1 MASASASDRTAALSG
16 RLFAPG
22 ASASVPAR
30 LVGSGTAALLQIGDR
45 PARPVAVVSV
55 TDRVGGIPRRLTLT
69 DGSIFECPDGPG
81 VDLLLGRRAAAG
93 PLFYRI
99 EHSWRAA
106 LVAVVVAVVALAGL
120 TRYGLPAAAW
130 TAARYTPAAYLD
142 TIDSGTLATAD
153 VILLAPSRLSPER
166 RAGLTAIFEQLA
178 AQAHDLHQPV
188 QLEFRSS
195 ILGPNAFAMP
205 GGTIVLL
212 DDLVGLAKSDDEIAG
227 VLAHEIGHVAHHH
240 SMQSFYRGLGLIAIA
255 STISGD
261 GGQLIEHAVA
271 QLSALQTLSYSRE
284 FEIEADRYS
293 VILMRRAGR
302 NPVAFVELL
311 ERIGRL
317 FSDKDADGE
326 DGDAMAKG
334 DWRSSHPGNEDRRR
348 EVEALA
354 REPLPPR

>member
-22 ASASVPAR
+22 ASASVAAR
-30 LVGSGTAALLQIGDR
+30 LVASGAEALLQIGDG

-55 TDRVGGIPRRLTLT
+55 TDRVGSIPRRLMLA

-81 VDLLLGRRAAAG
+81 VDILLGRKAAAG

-99 EHSWRAA
+99 EHSWRVA
-106 LVAVVVAVVALAGL
+106 LVAVAATVVILAGL

-130 TAARYTPAAYLD
+130 AAARYTPAAYLE
-142 TIDSGTLATAD
+142 TIDAGTLATAD
-153 VILLAPSRLSPER
+153 ATLLAPSKLSPER
-166 RAGLTAIFEQLA
+166 RAELTAIFEQLA

-188 QLEFRSS
+188 RLEFRWS
-195 ILGPNAFAMP
+195 IIGPNAFAMP

-212 DDLVGLAKSDDEIAG
+212 DALVDLAKSDDEIAG

-240 SMQSFYRGLGLIAIA
+240 SMQSFYRALGVIAIA

-261 GGQLIEHAVA
+261 GGQLIEQAVT

-284 FEIEADRYS
+284 FEMEADRYS

-302 NPVAFVELL
+302 DPVAFVKLL

-317 FSDKDADGE
+317 FSGEVFGGDGR
-326 DGDAMAKG
+326 DAMAKSG
-334 DWRSSHPGNEDRRR
+334 WLSSHPGNEDRRR
-348 EVEALA
+348 AVEALV